1 MPLGMQIGSLCV
13 LAAGL
18 AGLAVWVAL
27 RKSSTPEKREQRR
40 RLAVHAIGR
49 LGDAT
54 ITEASEDALFYTYS
68 VRGVQYAASQDI
80 GSLRDRL
87 PAVPDRLIGSQA
99 GIKYSTRNPANS
111 ILICEQWSGLR
122 TPPPPVAD
130 PTPSSLDLAQ
140 DLVHDSAH
148 DA

>member
-1 MPLGMQIGSLCV
+1 MQIGSLCV
-13 LAAGL
+13 LL
-18 AGLAVWVAL
+18 AGLTGLAAWATL

-40 RLAVHAIGR
+40 RLVHATGR

-54 ITEASEDALFYTYS
+54 ITEATEDALFYTYS

-80 GSLRDRL
+80 GSLRARL
-87 PAVPDRLIGSQA
+87 PAVPDRLIGSLA

-111 ILICEQWSGLR
+111 ILICEEWSGLR
-122 TPPPPVAD
+122 TLSPPVAD
-130 PTPSSLDLAQ
+130 ATHIISIHES
-140 DLVHDSAH
+140 VHDSVH